1 MTNTKKETIFFLF
14 DLVQPKTQFRA
25 WEHIKGTFGEDYVT
39 RGTSEVY
46 YSKWKKLKKDSNSAN
61 NQQEDVGEG

>member
-1 MTNTKKETIFFLF
+1 MASKDLSVAKKGKKLTIFSIWDTL
-14 DLVQPKTQFRA
+14 QPKTQFRA

-46 YSKWKKLKKDSNSAN
+46 YSKWKKSKKDSN
-61 NQQEDVGEG
+61 DV